1 MVRFFLS
8 QLERKLPQG
17 CQKQVGGRVVKATF
31 GKCPK
36 VSVFLDVFPWQGMY
50 RHKQSQTNLLSS
62 TAELDGRD
70 ELGEEVAGELPE
82 VLGDWG
88 EAGPQQAVVCT
99 PGVRAGSGSG

>member
-1 MVRFFLS
+1 M
-8 QLERKLPQG
+8 
-17 CQKQVGGRVVKATF
+17 VGGRVVKATF

-88 EAGPQQAVVCT
+88 EAVPQQAVVCT